1 MLLAHAPD
9 RPALRGWSHAVAVIA
24 AAVAG
29 GVLIALAPGAL
40 GRTTMVVYT
49 AGLCAMFGVSALY
62 HRLAWT
68 GVAYQRMRRLDHS
81 TIYLAIAGT
90 YTPVAVLALDGW
102 SRVAVLTTVWVGSAI
117 GIVLQWLPVQLPR
130 WLSTAVYALVGWAA
144 VIALPQAYAGLG
156 GLGFGL
162 VVAGGLC
169 YTAGALVYATRR
181 PDPWPR
187 VFGFHEVFH
196 ALTVVAA
203 GLHLAAVGFV
213 VLPSA

>member
-1 MLLAHAPD
+1 M
-9 RPALRGWSHAVAVIA
+9 
-24 AAVAG
+24 AG
-29 GVLIALAPGAL
+29 GVAAVVGGLLVALAPGAV
-40 GRTTMVVYT
+40 GRATVVVY
-49 AGLCAMFGVSALY
+49 ALGLCAMFGVSALY
-62 HRLAWT
+62 HRIAWT
-68 GVAYQRMRRLDHS
+68 GAAYERMRRLDHS
-81 TIYLAIAGT
+81 TIYLAIAGS
-90 YTPVAVLALDGW
+90 YTPVAVFALDGW
-102 SRVAVLTTVWVGSAI
+102 SRAAVLATVWAGSAI
-117 GIVLQWLPVQLPR
+117 GISLQWLPLALPR

-144 VIALPQAYAGLG
+144 VIALPQLYAGLG

-169 YTAGALVYATRR
+169 YTLGALVYATRR

-213 VLPSA
+213 VLPTT